1 MRSNLLLTQF
11 AKIASLTCVVLCAEA
26 RSQTVNPNIPLQQG
40 NDVVR
45 INSDLVQTDA
55 SVFDDSGRFV
65 EGLKPN
71 QFELRVNGQ
80 KRSILFFERVAA
92 GSNDEE
98 AKLAAARGRSHVSSA
113 ISRVAPLDRGRIVFV
128 YLDDYHLSPISIT
141 RVKEALLRFV
151 DSEMGQN
158 DQMGIFAASGQLGF
172 LQQLTTEK
180 AVLRAAINKFGYRSF
195 GTGDSGRTPMSEY
208 EALAIT
214 REDRRILDYFVEQ
227 FLRETGLA
235 RPRGPSVA
243 GSKTRSQAETIVRG
257 RARAIVEQMSA
268 LTDATLYGL
277 ERLTLSAESL
287 PWRKLILAVSD
298 GFLTPNQDLRRI
310 TDAASRS
317 GSVIYCLDARGLS
330 SGVSLAETRVA
341 FDNTGRLA
349 SVASAA
355 FDAAQAPLSELA
367 LNTGGRAFQSSNSLT
382 DAVKNSLKETDHYYL
397 IAWRPEEREIAGGKF
412 NTIELKVL
420 DRPNLIVRVRN
431 GFFSGESRSTPKKA
445 SDNSKARSDPLMKAL
460 HSHFFGGDLSL
471 HVSVGFT
478 EIVGATASVI
488 ATIETDRDQLDLA
501 ARAAKEDLVLDVV
514 AAVINHEGKEVTAF
528 EQRLSVAATAKR
540 VVHNQVIQLAPGLYQ
555 VRAAARDNGSGHIGS
570 AAQWIEVPNLKLTPP
585 LLSSLFVGEVDA
597 DSLSTGK
604 LQINANHRFP
614 VNSQLGFLTYIY
626 AGGGTQPP
634 DIALQVQVLR
644 DDLPI
649 VTKALVK
656 VETNDI
662 RQTRQIPYGEDLSLS
677 GLPAGKYVLQVTAID
692 RIAKKSASQRVRFVI
707 N

>member
-1 MRSNLLLTQF
+1 MRCNLFLAQF
-11 AKIASLTCVVLCAEA
+11 AKIASLACVLLCGEA
-26 RSQTVNPNIPLQQG
+26 RSQTVNQNAPLQQG
-40 NDVVR
+40 NDVLR
-45 INSDLVQTDA
+45 ISSDLVQTDA

-92 GSNDEE
+92 GSKDEE
-98 AKLAAARGRSHVSSA
+98 AKLAAARGRAHASST
-113 ISRVAPLDRGRIVFV
+113 SVAPLDRGRIVFV
-128 YLDDYHLSPISIT
+128 YLDDYHLSPTSIT

-151 DSEMGQN
+151 DREMGQN

-195 GTGDSGRTPMSEY
+195 GSGDSGRTPMSEY

-214 REDRRILDYFVEQ
+214 REDHRILDYFVEQ
-227 FLRETGLA
+227 FLKETGLA

-257 RARAIVEQMSA
+257 RARAIVEQTSA
-268 LTDATLYGL
+268 LVDATLIGL

-287 PWRKLILAVSD
+287 PWRKLILTVSD

-330 SGVSLAETRVA
+330 SGADQAETKLA

-355 FDAAQAPLSELA
+355 FSAVQAPLSELA

-397 IAWRPEEREIAGGKF
+397 IAWRPEEREIAAGKF
-412 NTIELKVL
+412 NTIELKIL
-420 DRPNLIVRVRN
+420 DRPDLIVRVRN
-431 GFFSGESRSTPKKA
+431 GFFSGESRLTPKKL
-445 SDNSKARSDPLMKAL
+445 SDNSKTPSDPLTKAL
-460 HSHFFGGDLSL
+460 HSHFFGGDLRL
-471 HVSVGFT
+471 DVSIGFT

-488 ATIETDRDQLDLA
+488 ATIETDQDQLDLA
-501 ARAAKEDLVLDVV
+501 NRAAKEDLVLDVV
-514 AAVINHEGKEVTAF
+514 AAIINHEGKEVTAF
-528 EQRLSVAATAKR
+528 KQRLNVAATAKR

-555 VRAAARDNGSGHIGS
+555 MRAAARDNGSGRIGS
-570 AAQWIEVPNLKLTPP
+570 AAQWIEVPNLNLKPP

-614 VNSQLGFLTYIY
+614 LNSRLGFLTYIHG
-626 AGGGTQPP
+626 GGGTLPP
-634 DIALQVQVLR
+634 DITLQVQILR

-649 VTKALVK
+649 VTKPLVK
-656 VETNDI
+656 VETNGNP
-662 RQTRQIPYGEDLSLS
+662 QTRQFPYGEDLSLS

-692 RIAKKSASQRVRFVI
+692 RTAKITTTQNVRFVI